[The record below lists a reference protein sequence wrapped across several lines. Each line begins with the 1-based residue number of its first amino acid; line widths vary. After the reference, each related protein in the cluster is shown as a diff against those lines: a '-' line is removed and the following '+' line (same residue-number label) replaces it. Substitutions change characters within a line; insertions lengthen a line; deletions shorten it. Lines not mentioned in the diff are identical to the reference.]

1 MAWYNDYRPR
11 RFEDV
16 VGQTLTKEILES
28 SLKQGTAKHAYLFA
42 GPKGIGKTTLARIF
56 ASRLNNTEE
65 NPEAKLDIIE
75 MDAASNTGIDDVRQL
90 IESAKSAPLAGGHKI
105 YIIDE
110 VHMLSK
116 AAMNAL
122 LKILEEP
129 PEYLIF
135 LLATTNPEKLIP
147 TVLSRLTKLPLLAH
161 TPADIVGRLQ
171 TIAEAEGMQI
181 DTASLKIIA
190 KHAEGSQRDAINLLE
205 TIHAY
210 GLEEYTEAKVSEI
223 LGLLPHETVLKIGRS
238 LLQGLSPDL
247 LQDLQSLSLEPGKFL
262 RQLLETAIE
271 ESFAGRSE
279 LEPLII
285 PLAETLSLNLPFN
298 SLVSALAVV
307 AQKLKPTQV
316 VYQSKTVTLEP
327 TSVEETKPAPELA
340 PAPRIVE
347 DTPKTSTPPKPTPT
361 PPPVATPPQPPKPPA
376 SPNSS
381 PARNEAPA
389 TPAGPASSVE
399 GIILGFKD
407 LNDCPPILRMILPDL
422 QAEDGETGELVLTVT
437 NGIFLAQLQGAKI
450 TQWLQTKLQEATG
463 TRYTLNAKQRQ
474 KSQTRTQSPSEMA
487 ASLPTPVPRPTPVEP
502 PAPDPSVY
510 EQDTTAPA
518 SATPDAPLQ
527 AKETGEKIFYKVYK
541 ALPKEMKEG
550 DLPVYPGPVPTPEPT
565 QTTDEWAEVEDM
577 FELE

>member
-28 SLKQGTAKHAYLFA
+28 SLKQGTVKHAYLLA

-56 ASRLNNTEE
+56 ASRLNKIEE
-65 NPEAKLDIIE
+65 SPEAKLDIIE

-129 PEYLIF
+129 PEYLVF

-147 TVLSRLTKLPLLAH
+147 TVLSRLTKLPLYAH
-161 TPADIVGRLQ
+161 TPADIVDRLQ

-181 DTASLKIIA
+181 DTASLEIIA

-210 GLEEYTEAKVSEI
+210 GLEEYTAAKVSEI
-223 LGLLPHETVLKIGRS
+223 LGLLPHETVLKIGRG

-247 LQDLQSLSLEPGKFL
+247 LQDLQSLSLEPGKLL

-271 ESFAGRSE
+271 ESFAGRAE
-279 LEPLII
+279 LEPLIL

-316 VYQSKTVTLEP
+316 VYQSKTVALEP
-327 TSVEETKPAPELA
+327 SPAEEAKPTPTPAPQV
-340 PAPRIVE
+340 VE
-347 DTPKTSTPPKPTPT
+347 NTPKTPTPPKPT
-361 PPPVATPPQPPKPPA
+361 PPPVATPPQPLEPPVSRA
-376 SPNSS
+376 SS
-381 PARNEAPA
+381 PAKNETSAA
-389 TPAGPASSVE
+389 PAGPASSVE
-399 GIILGFKD
+399 GVILGFKD

-422 QAEDGETGELVLTVT
+422 QAEDAGENELVLTVT

-463 TRYTLNAKQRQ
+463 TRYTLSAKQRQ

-487 ASLPTPVPRPTPVEP
+487 ASLPTPVWRPMPVEP

-510 EQDTTAPA
+510 EQETTAPA
-518 SATPDAPLQ
+518 PATPDAPLQ

-541 ALPKEMKEG
+541 ALPKEMNEG

-565 QTTDEWAEVEDM
+565 QTTDEWSEVEDM